1 MAFAQSDRDR
11 DRVAPASPAQGRP
24 ALSSRGHVLVVEDD
38 ETARR
43 ALEKALRDDGFSVS
57 AAPDGADGLVEARR
71 ALPDVVL
78 TDLQMPRMDGVELC
92 QSLHAI
98 DPDLPVIVLTA
109 SSEMQSVVRCLRAGA
124 EDYLVKPLEYVVVL
138 WRVERS
144 IARRRAK
151 LEQDELYR
159 TLNERLVVSSIREQE
174 HAEAEARNSAQL
186 NALLENLSEG
196 VAICDRNGHVL
207 MMNDAAR
214 AILGFGGDDL
224 RTLDAVQSLEAHDL
238 AGRPLP
244 REQLPLVRALQGEK
258 FTDYEVLRILPDG
271 ERRHL
276 LTGGTSVKDDGGVVA
291 LAIVVLR
298 DVTELRHVER
308 QRDEYLALISHDLRN
323 PLNTILL
330 FVSMLKRSMADKGLA
345 ADTKLA
351 ERAER
356 NAWHMNAMIGD
367 LTETTSL
374 ESQGVALDRVGCD
387 LRALIGGV
395 VDRLDDA
402 RARRVTI
409 ETDDAS
415 PAYVVLG
422 DASRLERVVTNLLTN
437 ALKYS
442 GEEAPVTARLSR
454 KGTTVEFAVVD
465 RGIGI
470 EPDSVKRLFER
481 YYRTPAGKVRASGL
495 GLGLYITRLV
505 VEAHGG
511 RVDVSSEL
519 GKGSTFT
526 GDLAVTRRVRLIR
539 GLPAARLVRG
549 CAYRASHRRASC
561 DPNSRACAARVHR
574 RPWHEVCCTAGG
586 PCRRCS

>member
-1 MAFAQSDRDR
+1 MGFAESDWDRDS
-11 DRVAPASPAQGRP
+11 VAPASPARGRP

-57 AAPDGADGLVEARR
+57 AAPDGVDALAEARR
-71 ALPDVVL
+71 VLPDLVL
-78 TDLQMPRMDGVELC
+78 TDLQMPRMGGVELC
-92 QSLHAI
+92 QSLQAI
-98 DPDLPVIVLTA
+98 DPDLPVIVVTA
-109 SSEMQSVVRCLRAGA
+109 SSEMQSVVGSLRAGA
-124 EDYLVKPLEYVVVL
+124 EDYLVKPLEYEVVR

-214 AILGFGGDDL
+214 TILGFGGDDL

-276 LTGGTSVKDDGGVVA
+276 LTGGTSVKDDRGVVA

-345 ADTKLA
+345 ADMKLA

-374 ESQGVALDRVGCD
+374 ESQGVALDSVGCD

-409 ETDDAS
+409 ETDDGS

-422 DASRLERVVTNLLTN
+422 DASRLERVVANLLTN

-442 GEEAPVTARLSR
+442 GEEAPVTVRLSH
-454 KGTTVEFAVVD
+454 KGTTVELTVVD

-481 YYRTPAGKVRASGL
+481 YYRAPAGKLRASGL

-519 GKGSTFT
+519 GKGSAFT
-526 GDLAVTRRVRLIR
+526 VTLPS
-539 GLPAARLVRG
+539 PAAS
-549 CAYRASHRRASC
+549 A
-561 DPNSRACAARVHR
+561 
-574 RPWHEVCCTAGG
+574 
-586 PCRRCS
+586 

>member
-1 MAFAQSDRDR
+1 
-11 DRVAPASPAQGRP
+11 
-24 ALSSRGHVLVVEDD
+24 
-38 ETARR
+38 
-43 ALEKALRDDGFSVS
+43 
-57 AAPDGADGLVEARR
+57 
-71 ALPDVVL
+71 
-78 TDLQMPRMDGVELC
+78 MPRMEGVDLC

-98 DPDLPVIVLTA
+98 DPDLPVIVVTA
-109 SSEMQSVVRCLRAGA
+109 SSEMQSVIESLRAGA
-124 EDYLVKPLEYVVVL
+124 EDYLVKPLEYEVVL

-151 LEQDELYR
+151 LEHNELYR

-186 NALLENLSEG
+186 KALLENLSEG
-196 VAICDRNGHVL
+196 VAICDRSGHVL

-214 AILGFGGDDL
+214 TTLGFGDGDL

-258 FTDYEVLRILPDG
+258 FTDYEVLRVRPDG

-291 LAIVVLR
+291 LAIVVVR
-298 DVTELRHVER
+298 DVTELRHAER
-308 QRDEYLALISHDLRN
+308 ERDEYLALISHDLRN
-323 PLNTILL
+323 PLGTILL
-330 FVSMLKRSMADKGLA
+330 FVSMLKRSMGDKGLA
-345 ADTKLA
+345 ADMKLA

-356 NAWHMNAMIGD
+356 NALHMKAIVDD

-374 ESQGVALDRVGCD
+374 ESQGVALDRVRCD

-402 RARRVTI
+402 HARRVTI

-415 PAYVVLG
+415 PYVVL
-422 DASRLERVVTNLLTN
+422 AETSRLERVVTNLLTN
-437 ALKYS
+437 ALKFS

-454 KGTTVEFAVVD
+454 KGTTVELAVVD

-470 EPDSVKRLFER
+470 EPESVKRLFER
-481 YYRTPAGKVRASGL
+481 YYRTPARKLRASGL
-495 GLGLYITRLV
+495 GLGLYIARLI

-511 RVDVSSEL
+511 RIDVSSEL
-519 GKGSTFT
+519 DKGSAFT
-526 GDLAVTRRVRLIR
+526 VTLPS
-539 GLPAARLVRG
+539 PAAS
-549 CAYRASHRRASC
+549 A
-561 DPNSRACAARVHR
+561 
-574 RPWHEVCCTAGG
+574 
-586 PCRRCS
+586 